1 MTLPVVRLGFAAP
14 FSGPQAIVGR
24 PMSQAAQLAVDEANE
39 EHKLPFRLELRAE
52 DDLAT
57 PEGARFVAERFVAD
71 AALLSVVGHKNSGPS
86 GVGAPLYAAAGL
98 AQIVPSSTNSALS
111 QHGYPTFFRMCAHDA
126 HQGRVAARYAVQVL
140 GASSVVVLHDGTDYG
155 RPLAEEV
162 AATVAREG
170 GRVAL
175 FEGIQ
180 EGGQD
185 FSDTVGRIRAIR
197 PDLVYFGL
205 TEIESAI
212 VARQLRQAGVQTTL
226 FGTDGSKESQ
236 FLPLAGEAGENV
248 YQTYAGVDIESTPT
262 AHGFA
267 ARYRARYGE
276 PPVYGAEVYDAVGL
290 FVAALQA
297 AGQGGSPP
305 TRQAVL
311 AWLRSGYAFDGATG
325 RILFDAQGDRVDPTI
340 TLWRVEGGAMQLLGA
355 ARELIPD
362 DQTSEMRPG

>member
-39 EHKLPFRLELRAE
+39 QHELPFRLELRAE
-52 DDLAT
+52 DDGAT
-57 PEGARFVAERFVAD
+57 PEGARAVAESFVAD
-71 AALLSVVGHKNSGPS
+71 EALLGVVGHKNSGPS

-98 AQIVPSSTNSALS
+98 AQIAPSSTNSALS
-111 QHGYPTFFRMCAHDA
+111 QQGYATFFRMCAHDA
-126 HQGRVAARYAVQVL
+126 LQGSVAARYAVRVL
-140 GASSVVVLHDGTDYG
+140 GARSVVVLHDGTDYG
-155 RPLAEEV
+155 KPLAEEV
-162 AATVAREG
+162 AATVEREG
-170 GRVAL
+170 ARLAL

-185 FSDTVGRIRAIR
+185 FSATVSRIQTIR

-205 TEIESAI
+205 TEIESSI

-236 FLPLAGEAGENV
+236 FLPLAGEAGEGV
-248 YQTYAGVDIESTPT
+248 YQTYAGVDIDCTPT
-262 AHGFA
+262 AHAFA

-290 FVAALQA
+290 FVAALRA
-297 AGQGGSPP
+297 AVQDDAPL
-305 TRQAVL
+305 TRQAIL
-311 AWLRSGYAFDGATG
+311 ARLRSGHAFDGATG
-325 RILFDAQGDRVDPTI
+325 RILFDGHGDRVDPTI
-340 TLWRVEGGAMQLLGA
+340 TLWRVEGGAMRLLGA
-355 ARELIPD
+355 ARDLIPAREK
-362 DQTSEMRPG
+362 SEMRQG